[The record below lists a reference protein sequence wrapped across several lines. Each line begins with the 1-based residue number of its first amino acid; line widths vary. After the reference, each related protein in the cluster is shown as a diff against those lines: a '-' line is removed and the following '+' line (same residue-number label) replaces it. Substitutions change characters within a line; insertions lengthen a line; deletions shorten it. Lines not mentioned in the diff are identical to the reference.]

1 MKFQENKN
9 LDQKNPIKFDEK
21 SLDLRKKSNDPNY
34 EIIYFDLKRL
44 DKKVQSIV
52 DCNQSIEN
60 SNIIEMFEK
69 EIESSIFSY

>member
-69 EIESSIFSY
+69 KIESSIFSY